1 MGTSW
6 FLDSPTGTNSLLVDR
21 SIFSILQSTGYDSA
35 TPAAVDH
42 LRIYFE
48 AYLKSLA
55 SDILHFTH
63 AKRHRKPMLAD
74 VALSFICNRI
84 GTGGLE
90 TELERLTGP
99 LSIPETISVE
109 SSVDAFLPSAEI
121 DRLLGSSLDGT
132 SDRQKFIP
140 THMPQFPAKHTYL
153 STPVYSKRQTA
164 PRFIREKATEQA
176 RLAEEA
182 LRKFLVADKLEED
195 LTLGKDKAFET
206 AWKEMGFEDEKV
218 SDAFMGCANSEK
230 QYWRRRKHVGV

>member
-1 MGTSW
+1 METSW
-6 FLDSPTGTNSLLVDR
+6 FIDSTASINSRLVDR
-21 SIFSILQSTGYDSA
+21 SIFAILQSVGYDSA
-35 TPAAVDH
+35 STAAVDH
-42 LRIYFE
+42 LRTYFE

-63 AKRHRKPMLAD
+63 AKRRRKPMLAD

-90 TELERLTGP
+90 TELERLPGP
-99 LSIPETISVE
+99 LYIPETIPVD
-109 SSVDAFLPSAEI
+109 SSVYEFLPSVEI
-121 DRLLGSSLDGT
+121 DRLLGPSLDGT
-132 SDRQKFIP
+132 SSRQKFIP

-153 STPVYSKRQTA
+153 STPVYSKRQSA

-182 LRKFLVADKLEED
+182 LRKFLVADKLEQD
-195 LTLGKDKAFET
+195 RTHGKDKAFET

-230 QYWRRRKHVGV
+230 QYWRRRKNVGV